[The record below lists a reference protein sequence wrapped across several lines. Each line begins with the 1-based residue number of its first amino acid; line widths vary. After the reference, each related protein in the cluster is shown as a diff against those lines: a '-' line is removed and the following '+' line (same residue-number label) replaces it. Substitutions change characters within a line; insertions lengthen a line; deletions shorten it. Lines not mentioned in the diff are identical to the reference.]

1 MKAEFSLKHL
11 VRLTDKVGLLEHCI
25 ITTPDPKEGYS
36 VDDNARAL
44 MICQQLTGEDKEEIK
59 NLAPIYLNFLLK
71 AMDDKGFHQ
80 DMNEDLIWKDD
91 AGIHE
96 GFGRAMLALAGTEYF
111 NKLAH
116 LIPTVKHSRV
126 MAQLIV
132 ALAKRKSLNS
142 RKELIVLAD
151 KLVGQYE
158 KYADASWQWFEDIL
172 TYENSRFPF
181 ALFTAFEVTQN
192 QKYLEVAKE
201 SLDFLIQ
208 YLYNFSEDCFSF
220 TGNKGWSRKG
230 NKSSVFGQQPV
241 EAGGMVEV
249 CCLAYKIIKEK
260 KYLDFAHKAF
270 EWYGGRNVKHL
281 SLIDE
286 ESGGIK
292 DGLESYGVNQNEGAE
307 SILSYILA
315 CLALRMLE

>member
-44 MICQQLTGEDKEEIK
+44 LICQQVTGSEQEIIK
-59 NLAPIYLNFLLK
+59 RLSPIYLNFLIK

-80 DMNEDLIWKDD
+80 DMNEDLTWKDD

-126 MAQLIV
+126 MAQLIA
-132 ALAKRKSLNS
+132 ALSKRKSSEDKKN
-142 RKELIVLAD
+142 LIVLANE
-151 KLVGQYE
+151 LVGFYE
-158 KYADASWQWFEDIL
+158 KHSDNSWRWFENTL
-172 TYENSRFPF
+172 TYENSRLPY
-181 ALFTAFEVTQN
+181 ALFVAFEVTQN
-192 QKYLEVAKE
+192 KEYFNIAQE

-208 YLYNFSEDCFSF
+208 HLYNFSEDCFSF
-220 TGNKGWSRKG
+220 NGNKGWGQKG
-230 NKSSVFGQQPV
+230 NKLSVFDQQPV

-249 CCLAYKIIKEK
+249 CCLAYKITKEK

-315 CLALRMLE
+315 CLALRTLE